1 MDIDCLSDDLILS
14 NVDDFAEDALCD
26 YLGNL
31 ARMEVG
37 ESPASLD
44 QTFGGININ

>member
-1 MDIDCLSDDLILS
+1 LILS
-14 NVDDFAEDALCD
+14 ADGFAAEFADDLAELVLCD

-37 ESPASLD
+37 GPASLD
-44 QTFGGININ
+44 QTKKIGGEKKI